1 MTAAFVL
8 KNFSYSYPGAVAA
21 LRDVNLRI
29 DPGEF
34 VVVAGRSGSG
44 KSTLL
49 RAAAG
54 LVPHHF
60 GGSARGDAY
69 VCGEDLRT
77 HRTAD
82 LAAHCGCVLQD
93 PESQIVMGSVRHE
106 IAFPLENLGHTQRS
120 IDFAVE
126 ATAEALEI
134 SDLLDRRTAELSGGE
149 LQRVVLAA
157 ALAPGP
163 PLLVLDEPT
172 AQLDPVSATDFYDA
186 LRSACRQRGTTVLIA
201 EHRLDAALESAG
213 RAFALDG
220 GEIAFDGSPAAFL
233 DWAASD
239 LRGAALLPPERYP
252 YPRGAR
258 AQLAPADTV
267 LSLDAVEYSHPGA
280 ARSALVGADIA
291 LKAGERVAL
300 IGPNG
305 SGKSTLLRVARGL
318 IEPSS
323 GSRRAAGEIGLLL
336 QNPNDYLIHDRVAD
350 EAPAE
355 ALDRFGLTGKAERDP
370 RDLSGGERQRLALA
384 IVMQQQPAAL
394 LLDEPTRGMDRERK
408 LDLLTQLEAVSAA
421 GTAVLLATH
430 DRALVSAFADRVLRM
445 EAGRPVE
452 DSLRQPAVPPL
463 ETGSR
468 RLAGAV
474 GTGAVGA
481 GAVGIGAV
489 GAGA

>member
-60 GGSARGDAY
+60 GGSVRGDAY

-213 RAFALDG
+213 RALALDG

-280 ARSALVGADIA
+280 ARPALAGADIA

-300 IGPNG
+300 MGPNG

-355 ALDRFGLTGKAERDP
+355 ALDRFGLSGKADRDP

-452 DSLRQPAVPPL
+452 DRLRQPAVPPL
-463 ETGSR
+463 EAGSR

-481 GAVGIGAV
+481 GAVGTGAV